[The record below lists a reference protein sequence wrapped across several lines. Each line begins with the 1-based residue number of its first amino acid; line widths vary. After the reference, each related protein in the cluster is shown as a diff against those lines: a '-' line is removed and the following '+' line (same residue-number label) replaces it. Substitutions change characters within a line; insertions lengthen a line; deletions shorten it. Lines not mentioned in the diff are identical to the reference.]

1 MKAADKN
8 GSSVETKARIRETV
22 QGEEPGG
29 FVAQILAR
37 ELSL

>member
-8 GSSVETKARIRETV
+8 GSSVETRARIREIV

-29 FVAQILAR
+29 FVAQILGQELAR
-37 ELSL
+37 